1 MTHPSFNRYREC
13 HALSSLLDWRARV
26 EHVSRN
32 PSDVKCEGTSYG
44 RRRCFNSTATSCE
57 KRHFVHDTRA
67 TDETIIAVLHN
78 DGNGI
83 VVDISPKAQNIETQ
97 QCYTSLFEA
106 FCHLDE
112 QFFDKAM

>member
-1 MTHPSFNRYREC
+1 MHSPPCWTGVLVSSTSVATQVMSNVKAPAMVVGD
-13 HALSSLLDWRARV
+13 ALIL
-26 EHVSRN
+26 
-32 PSDVKCEGTSYG
+32 
-44 RRRCFNSTATSCE
+44 TATSCE